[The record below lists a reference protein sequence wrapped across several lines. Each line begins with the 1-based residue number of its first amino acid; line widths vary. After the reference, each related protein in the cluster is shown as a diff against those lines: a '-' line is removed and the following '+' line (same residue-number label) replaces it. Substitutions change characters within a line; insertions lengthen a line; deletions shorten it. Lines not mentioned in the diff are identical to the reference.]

1 MFATDAQIHGD
12 WCAPMFRVGIHSEER
27 VNDRGRRQFSA
38 NGHGAASEVKQW
50 LHVASCN
57 FLWWWWKD

>member
-1 MFATDAQIHGD
+1 
-12 WCAPMFRVGIHSEER
+12 MFRVGIHSEER

-57 FLWWWWKD
+57 FLWWWKD